1 MYDFVVVEMFSGI
14 LKVVCLKDVK
24 IFNIFVVEGVN
35 CDGDEMIICVVF
47 VYNVLVCEFVFIL
60 C

>member
-14 LKVVCLKDVK
+14 LKVVCFKDVK
-24 IFNIFVVEGVN
+24 ILNILVVEGVN